1 MNLRPVSYRWKYDE
15 DTSTHYGFIAQEI
28 AQAGTSSLLTTDDM
42 GLLSADELE
51 NPLEDGREIRWGL
64 NYAEFHAIEVHMIQ
78 KLFSGVEELERRLEE
93 LENR

>member
-1 MNLRPVSYRWKYDE
+1 
-15 DTSTHYGFIAQEI
+15 
-28 AQAGTSSLLTTDDM
+28 M